1 MTKINSPS
9 LVLQAG
15 AKVVG
20 VHNTA
25 TAKKKK
31 KKSSFKKKGISAT
44 CVRVFPRNQQC
55 DTRDIRGSSENN
67 SLRHRVI
74 VGLKQKAKKRVC
86 EVSKSGQQSVFTE
99 DRVTLRHRVVTD
111 LLHNAI
117 HRKQLPRNTVANY
130 SFANSVILCGLFFYT
145 GREEVH
151 TREIPSF
158 TVICCNNPKNFES
171 TAAAATQH
179 DTQIAA
185 CTVEQQPKCDS
196 KRRRKV
202 YRIPAPAAKPR
213 RQTSSADLRED

>member
-31 KKSSFKKKGISAT
+31 RNQVSRKKEYQQRVYEFFLETNSVIQGISGGPAKT
-44 CVRVFPRNQQC
+44 
-55 DTRDIRGSSENN
+55 TRCS
-67 SLRHRVI
+67 I
-74 VGLKQKAKKRVC
+74 VELKQKAKKRVC

-213 RQTSSADLRED
+213 RQSSSADLREY

>member
-1 MTKINSPS
+1 MCEVTKINSPS

-25 TAKKKK
+25 TAKKKRNQVSRK
-31 KKSSFKKKGISAT
+31 KEYQQRVYEFFLETNSVIQGISGGPAKT
-44 CVRVFPRNQQC
+44 
-55 DTRDIRGSSENN
+55 TRCG
-67 SLRHRVI
+67 I
-74 VGLKQKAKKRVC
+74 VELKQKAKKRVC
-86 EVSKSGQQSVFTE
+86 EVSKSGQQSVSTE

-185 CTVEQQPKCDS
+185 YTVEQQPKCDS

-213 RQTSSADLRED
+213 RQSSSADLRED